1 MLLLFDVGNS
11 NIVLGIVENKKI
23 ISTYRF
29 ITNSSLTEDEYYHK
43 FKEIIGKCTV
53 EGIAISSVVPQIDN
67 ILVTMCHK
75 YFNLSP
81 LLVNPFLNSGLT
93 YKIDNPSQLGS
104 DLLCDAVGAFKKYPN
119 QNIIIVD
126 LGTAS
131 KFIVVSKNNEYLGG
145 AISPGLLKSLA
156 SLINSA
162 AKLSDVPMD
171 IPSKVIGTDTQ
182 TCIQSGMIYG
192 FSFLIDGMVK
202 KINQELNDENTV
214 IILTGGLASYV
225 KTILNFKYSDE
236 PNILLEGLLSLYY
249 MN

>member
-11 NIVLGIVENKKI
+11 NIVLGIVENKTI

-43 FKEIIGKCTV
+43 FKEIIGKGNV

-75 YFNLSP
+75 YFNISP
-81 LLVNPFLNSGLT
+81 LLVNPFLISGLT
-93 YKIDNPSQLGS
+93 YKIDNPSQLGA
-104 DLLCDAVGAFKKYPN
+104 DLLCDAVGACKKYPN
-119 QNIIIVD
+119 QNIIIID

-131 KFIVVSKNNEYLGG
+131 KFIVLTKNNEYLGG

-162 AKLSDVPMD
+162 AKLSEVPMD

-202 KINQELNDENTV
+202 KIKQELNDENTV
-214 IILTGGLASYV
+214 VILTGGLSSYV
-225 KTILNFKYSDE
+225 KSTLNFSYLDE
-236 PNILLEGLLSLYY
+236 PLSLIHI
-249 MN
+249 